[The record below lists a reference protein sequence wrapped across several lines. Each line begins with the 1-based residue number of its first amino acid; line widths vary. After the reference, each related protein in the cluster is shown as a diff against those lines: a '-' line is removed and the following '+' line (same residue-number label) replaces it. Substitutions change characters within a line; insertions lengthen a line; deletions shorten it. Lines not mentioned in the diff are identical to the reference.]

1 MHVSHLSL
9 TDFRSYSNLD
19 LEFKTGHNIFIGE
32 NGEGKTNIIESL
44 MYLALLSSH
53 RISVDQPLVKLGAER
68 AYVRATIETEDR
80 STLVELEIN
89 ASKAN
94 RAKVNQNPVRSQ
106 KELFGIVK
114 SVCFSPEDLD
124 LVRGDPS
131 ERRSFMDQLLIQR
144 SPRLAGVITDYERS
158 LKQRN
163 SLLKSRAPLSALE
176 PWNEHLA
183 NFGSE
188 VIAGRLLLINEIE
201 PLFQNAYKN
210 LSEKKQAF
218 LGYKSSVPTPNTDK
232 AENKEKILAVIE
244 EISSQER
251 ERGISLVGPHRDDL
265 LLNLGDHPVK
275 GYASH
280 GESWS
285 IALALRLA
293 SYQLFINDGDAPIL
307 ILDDVF
313 SELDEGRR
321 EKLIS
326 ISSSAEQT
334 FVTVAVA
341 SDLPPGISGTRFKV
355 TSGKVAQL

>member
-1 MHVSHLSL
+1 MRVTHLSL
-9 TDFRSYSNLD
+9 TDFRSYSTLN
-19 LEFKTGHNIFIGE
+19 LEFPPGENIFIGE
-32 NGEGKTNIIESL
+32 NGEGKTNIIEAI

-53 RISVDQPLVKLGAER
+53 RISTDQPLIKLGAER
-68 AYVRATIETEDR
+68 AYIRAKVDADDR

-89 ASKAN
+89 AAKAN
-94 RAKVNQNPVRSQ
+94 RAKINQNPVRSQ
-106 KELFGIVK
+106 RELSGIVN
-114 SVCFSPEDLD
+114 SICFSPEDLD

-131 ERRSFMDQLLIQR
+131 ERRTFMDQLLIQR
-144 SPRLAGVITDYERS
+144 SPRLAGVITDYERA

-163 SLLKSRAPLSALE
+163 SLLKSRAPLTALE

-188 VIAGRLLLINEIE
+188 VVAGRLTLINEIE
-201 PLFQNAYKN
+201 PLFQDAYKK
-210 LSEKKQAF
+210 LSEKKESS
-218 LGYKSSVPTPNTDK
+218 LGYKSSIPAPTVNK
-232 AENKEKILAVIE
+232 NENKEKMLAAITEV
-244 EISSQER
+244 SNQER
-251 ERGISLVGPHRDDL
+251 ERGVSLIGPHRDDL

-285 IALALRLA
+285 IALSLRLA
-293 SYQLFINDGDAPIL
+293 SYQLFINNGDKPIL

-321 EKLIS
+321 EKLLA

-334 FVTVAVA
+334 FITVAVA
-341 SDLPPGISGTRFKV
+341 SDLPREISGTRYTV
-355 TSGKVAQL
+355 TSGKVTRL